1 MIYLYNLNMNNII
14 ENINVII
21 SRLAPEVVELKKQYI
36 KNKMEQNFLV
46 NTLTTEQH
54 EALSFLCKVR
64 HKFHIN
70 MYSIIK
76 GHGNNYLNALIRAN
90 DILFKSGLPKISDIP
105 DNILDN
111 YEFIHRY
118 RIDKNQINN
127 TLEFNRLYKQLND
140 LNDHIEL
147 YIDEIDK
154 KYGTQYK
161 PSGAARTNFYMR
173 NNKRNNIVLNNIIL
187 NNINA
192 LLAKLTEKQY
202 APYKEL
208 YESMKEEYDKR
219 YDHIFGIGNNR
230 LYLND
235 NVEIKAVDYSVDLFS
250 VDFAKFIT
258 FLTNNLTEYYFEN
271 LYLDILYNRIYSKD
285 GREYKLTKF
294 LQLLTEQKLKNVT
307 KEEYDYILNAYDVK
321 EIISYYISSLPPKS
335 ILNDDGK
342 IKLIVVISRNPY
354 DIAGMSTD
362 RRWTSCMRLPDDDPS
377 IYPGGAYH
385 QHLINDIEL
394 GTLVAYLI
402 EPTDKNIEHP
412 YARIAIKPY
421 QNIKDKSIVLY
432 AENRVYNDA
441 SLDDNIYEEFKNI
454 VNNFLDKIQDDKE
467 GIFESM
473 PDLYNDSKENFKIKT
488 NENKKS
494 ILIRNIIDFNKI
506 LNIDN
511 NTGIDIIKKAI
522 VTSRSKNN
530 TEYIENFN
538 SLANIY
544 NLIIDHLDIE
554 NPNIITKIA
563 IESLTADNYQNKTV
577 INESGK
583 IISILNLPD
592 IIHYKSLSNN
602 KYIDEKYLN
611 LLLNRMKDKIKWIED
626 HEFDIKNI
634 NSYDFYIVDN
644 SKNKNYDSIYG
655 DLYRIDNRWRIPNY
669 GDITFTNQYNSNKIE
684 KMYSIYV
691 VKSGDKINKFIYK
704 LDLDAFVNLTNIIT
718 FYKVYSKKDT
728 ISTYNF
734 NYDITFNVKAFII
747 KNYDYKGPVDFLYN
761 TEIAIETLLTAR
773 LSRPLSI
780 DDIVNL

>member
-1 MIYLYNLNMNNII
+1 MNNII

-441 SLDDNIYEEFKNI
+441 SLDDNI
-454 VNNFLDKIQDDKE
+454 
-467 GIFESM
+467 
-473 PDLYNDSKENFKIKT
+473 
-488 NENKKS
+488 
-494 ILIRNIIDFNKI
+494 
-506 LNIDN
+506 
-511 NTGIDIIKKAI
+511 
-522 VTSRSKNN
+522 
-530 TEYIENFN
+530 
-538 SLANIY
+538 
-544 NLIIDHLDIE
+544 
-554 NPNIITKIA
+554 
-563 IESLTADNYQNKTV
+563 
-577 INESGK
+577 
-583 IISILNLPD
+583 
-592 IIHYKSLSNN
+592 
-602 KYIDEKYLN
+602 
-611 LLLNRMKDKIKWIED
+611 
-626 HEFDIKNI
+626 
-634 NSYDFYIVDN
+634 
-644 SKNKNYDSIYG
+644 
-655 DLYRIDNRWRIPNY
+655 
-669 GDITFTNQYNSNKIE
+669 
-684 KMYSIYV
+684 
-691 VKSGDKINKFIYK
+691 
-704 LDLDAFVNLTNIIT
+704 
-718 FYKVYSKKDT
+718 
-728 ISTYNF
+728 
-734 NYDITFNVKAFII
+734 
-747 KNYDYKGPVDFLYN
+747 
-761 TEIAIETLLTAR
+761 
-773 LSRPLSI
+773 
-780 DDIVNL
+780 

>member
-1 MIYLYNLNMNNII
+1 MI
-14 ENINVII
+14 
-21 SRLAPEVVELKKQYI
+21 
-36 KNKMEQNFLV
+36 
-46 NTLTTEQH
+46 
-54 EALSFLCKVR
+54 
-64 HKFHIN
+64 
-70 MYSIIK
+70 
-76 GHGNNYLNALIRAN
+76 
-90 DILFKSGLPKISDIP
+90 
-105 DNILDN
+105 
-111 YEFIHRY
+111 
-118 RIDKNQINN
+118 
-127 TLEFNRLYKQLND
+127 
-140 LNDHIEL
+140 
-147 YIDEIDK
+147 
-154 KYGTQYK
+154 
-161 PSGAARTNFYMR
+161 
-173 NNKRNNIVLNNIIL
+173 
-187 NNINA
+187 
-192 LLAKLTEKQY
+192 
-202 APYKEL
+202 
-208 YESMKEEYDKR
+208 
-219 YDHIFGIGNNR
+219 
-230 LYLND
+230 
-235 NVEIKAVDYSVDLFS
+235 
-250 VDFAKFIT
+250 
-258 FLTNNLTEYYFEN
+258 
-271 LYLDILYNRIYSKD
+271 
-285 GREYKLTKF
+285 
-294 LQLLTEQKLKNVT
+294 
-307 KEEYDYILNAYDVK
+307 
-321 EIISYYISSLPPKS
+321 
-335 ILNDDGK
+335 
-342 IKLIVVISRNPY
+342 
-354 DIAGMSTD
+354 
-362 RRWTSCMRLPDDDPS
+362 
-377 IYPGGAYH
+377 
-385 QHLINDIEL
+385 
-394 GTLVAYLI
+394 
-402 EPTDKNIEHP
+402 
-412 YARIAIKPY
+412 
-421 QNIKDKSIVLY
+421 
-432 AENRVYNDA
+432 
-441 SLDDNIYEEFKNI
+441 IYEEFKNI

-761 TEIAIETLLTAR
+761 TDIAIETLLTAR

>member
-1 MIYLYNLNMNNII
+1 MNNII

-761 TEIAIETLLTAR
+761 TDIAIETLLTAR

>member
-1 MIYLYNLNMNNII
+1 MNNII

-208 YESMKEEYDKR
+208 YENMKEEYDKR

-761 TEIAIETLLTAR
+761 TDIAIETLLTAR

>member
-1 MIYLYNLNMNNII
+1 MN
-14 ENINVII
+14 
-21 SRLAPEVVELKKQYI
+21 
-36 KNKMEQNFLV
+36 
-46 NTLTTEQH
+46 
-54 EALSFLCKVR
+54 
-64 HKFHIN
+64 
-70 MYSIIK
+70 
-76 GHGNNYLNALIRAN
+76 
-90 DILFKSGLPKISDIP
+90 
-105 DNILDN
+105 
-111 YEFIHRY
+111 
-118 RIDKNQINN
+118 
-127 TLEFNRLYKQLND
+127 
-140 LNDHIEL
+140 
-147 YIDEIDK
+147 
-154 KYGTQYK
+154 
-161 PSGAARTNFYMR
+161 
-173 NNKRNNIVLNNIIL
+173 IL
-187 NNINA
+187 NNINI

-219 YDHIFGIGNNR
+219 YDHIFGVGNNR
-230 LYLND
+230 LYLED
-235 NVEIKAVDYSVDLFS
+235 NVKMEAVDYSVDLFS
-250 VDFAKFIT
+250 SDFAKFVN

-294 LQLLTEQKLKNVT
+294 MQLLTEQKLKNVT
-307 KEEYDYILNAYDVK
+307 KEEYDYILNTYDVK
-321 EIISYYISSLPPKS
+321 EIIPYYISDLPPKS
-335 ILNDDGK
+335 VLSDNDK
-342 IKLIVVISRNPY
+342 IKLSVVISRNPY

-385 QHLINDIEL
+385 QHLMHDIEL

-402 EPTDKNIEHP
+402 EPTDKNIDRP

-421 QNIKDKSIVLY
+421 QNIKDKSIMLY
-432 AENRVYNDA
+432 PESKIYHDD
-441 SLDDNIYEEFKNI
+441 SLDENIYEEFNKI

-488 NENKKS
+488 NKNEKS

-506 LNIDN
+506 LDIDN
-511 NTGIDIIKKAI
+511 NTGIGIIKKAI
-522 VTSRSKNN
+522 VTSQSKNN
-530 TEYIENFN
+530 NTYIEMFN
-538 SLANIY
+538 NLAGMY
-544 NLIIDHLDIE
+544 NLMIDYLDIE
-554 NPNIITKIA
+554 TPQLITEIVT
-563 IESLTADNYQNKTV
+563 ESLTADNYQNKTV
-577 INESGK
+577 IDESGK
-583 IISILNLPD
+583 MMSILNLPD

-704 LDLDAFVNLTNIIT
+704 LDLDAFVNLTNIFT
-718 FYKVYSKKDT
+718 FYKLYSKKDT
-728 ISTYNF
+728 ILTYNF
-734 NYDITFNVKAFII
+734 SYDITFNVKAFII
-747 KNYDYKGPVDFLYN
+747 KNYDYNKELDNFLCN
-761 TEIAIETLLTAR
+761 IDKVIETSLTAR
-773 LSRPLSI
+773 LSRPLPLN
-780 DDIVNL
+780 DIVNL